1 MPAAQIGCF
10 ISFPNQDSMRAN
22 LESHVKSLERQADLK
37 TLASR
42 TDSAS
47 LIDLIVVTDSEAVL
61 GIGGGSRRAR
71 CTEAG
76 GTRLTWPPGP
86 GAHGADQ
93 GVGGITISLS
103 KSALYTLGAGIQPNR
118 ILPVV
123 LGGGGRGARGHRVAA
138 DMASRAADPGTDNLS
153 VGGSR
158 GDSCMR

>member
-61 GIGGGSRRAR
+61 GIGGGFA
-71 CTEAG
+71 AG
-76 GTRLTWPPGP
+76 
-86 GAHGADQ
+86 
-93 GVGGITISLS
+93 
-103 KSALYTLGAGIQPNR
+103 ALH
-118 ILPVV
+118 
-123 LGGGGRGARGHRVAA
+123 GGRGDTA
-138 DMASRAADPGTDNLS
+138 DMAPGARGARRRPGSGRDHHLAEQERAVHARRGHPAEPDPPRRLGWGWSRRTRAQ
-153 VGGSR
+153 GGS
-158 GDSCMR
+158 